1 MSTFEEVPQFEIIE
15 ALGRTLKGISSIALT
30 YDVIVNQ
37 CEMWVVNCQ
46 SIDRYIR
53 CCWQKSRYHEFGH
66 AIVFQAVSNPLLSL
80 INKNIQ

>member
-37 CEMWVVNCQ
+37 CEM
-46 SIDRYIR
+46 
-53 CCWQKSRYHEFGH
+53 
-66 AIVFQAVSNPLLSL
+66 
-80 INKNIQ
+80 

>member
-46 SIDRYIR
+46 SIDRYTL
-53 CCWQKSRYHEFGH
+53 G
-66 AIVFQAVSNPLLSL
+66 AAD
-80 INKNIQ
+80 KNVDIMNLAMPSCFKQYLTYYCH